1 MHVHRQSRSGSP
13 QDLVLVLAGGNAVGA
28 YHAGAYEALHGS
40 APPLGDRQPEARVD
54 LRQQLDPNGPA
65 VTLLHLVYRAGPDQ
79 LATKSFDYS
88 PSSIR
93 GRWAAG
99 HSDMAARLARL
110 IEPRPEGQRFRHIE

>member
-1 MHVHRQSRSGSP
+1 MSTDQNRSGSP

-40 APPLGDRQPEARVD
+40 APRWAIASLKREYD
-54 LRQQLDPNGPA
+54 LRQQLDPSGPA

-93 GRWAAG
+93 DRWAAG